1 MTTLSLKNRRK
12 LGLALVAASVL
23 AATIIQFRTGDLVQ
37 SQTVSE
43 TQPGSKPYQM
53 MVLLT
58 VNWRYGFPLA
68 ACGLLGIICFLWPE
82 RKPPRL
88 AS

>member
-1 MTTLSLKNRRK
+1 MHLKSRRK

-23 AATIIQFRTGDLVQ
+23 AATLIQFRTGDLVQ
-37 SQTVSE
+37 TQTVSE
-43 TQPGSKPYQM
+43 TKVGSGLNQV

-58 VNWRYGFPLA
+58 VNWRHGLPLA
-68 ACGLLGIICFLWPE
+68 AFCGIGLMCFLWPE